1 MLIRDLD
8 TLYSRKHTE
17 VNQSTDFEVIILLFY
32 SELTEAQVKMLSF
45 TECIVKF
52 LKNGILMIQL
62 GKRDTRVPWDWLGS
76 FQLSWDALATVA
88 LVKKWWRCS
97 LRKIPAKRCSPNY
110 RSITLCRSNAWCGN
124 IADWYS
130 RAKCISTV
138 WCRSSTC

>member
-62 GKRDTRVPWDWLGS
+62 GKRDTRVPWD
-76 FQLSWDALATVA
+76 
-88 LVKKWWRCS
+88 
-97 LRKIPAKRCSPNY
+97 
-110 RSITLCRSNAWCGN
+110 
-124 IADWYS
+124 
-130 RAKCISTV
+130 
-138 WCRSSTC
+138 